1 MAFASPYG
9 YYQAPYQMPGMPQQM
24 PNQMA
29 QPAPVQQQ
37 PQGLNGRMVTSK
49 EEALGVPVDFMGGVT
64 ILPDIGHGRI
74 YTKVFNPNTGAADFL
89 EYRLVPA
96 ETPAPAVQFAPM
108 TEIEKLR
115 AQVETIEQALQDL
128 QKEGNNE

>member
-1 MAFASPYG
+1 MSFASPYG
-9 YYQAPYQMPGMPQQM
+9 YYQAPYQVPTMPQQM
-24 PNQMA
+24 PGQIA
-29 QPAPVQQQ
+29 QSAQVQQ

-89 EYRLVPA
+89 EYRLAPA
-96 ETPAPAVQFAPM
+96 ESPAPAVQFAPM
-108 TEIEKLR
+108 AEIEKLR
-115 AQVETIEQALQDL
+115 AQVETIQQALQDL
-128 QKEGNNE
+128 QKEGSNE